1 MGSKRNTKRNRRKIG
16 GRTWNKQALNA
27 ADMVNSREAEY
38 TAEDEIDEEYVPLS
52 DTKPSGSDSSRGSDA
67 DISDLDDGT
76 ISNAAVHYLLC

>member
-27 ADMVNSREAEY
+27 ADMVDSREAKY
-38 TAEDEIDEEYVPLS
+38 TAEDEIDEEYVPPS

-67 DISDLDDGT
+67 DISDPDDGT